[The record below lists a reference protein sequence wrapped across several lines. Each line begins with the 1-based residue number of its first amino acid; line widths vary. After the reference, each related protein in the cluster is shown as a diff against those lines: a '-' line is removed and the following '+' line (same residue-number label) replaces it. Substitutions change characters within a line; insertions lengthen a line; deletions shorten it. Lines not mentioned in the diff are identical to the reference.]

1 MSDLTH
7 TFEVGQEV
15 SFNRNMSVKADST
28 PIIAQVPLHR
38 PVGNGPL
45 GNRPE
50 SNGPEGV
57 REVKQED
64 LTYVIEHETG
74 WLPNPIRKAK
84 FGLVEDKKYLFVSEK
99 ELTQV
104 EN

>member
-1 MSDLTH
+1 MADLTH
-7 TFEVGQEV
+7 TFTVGQEV

-28 PIIAQVPLHR
+28 PIIAQVPLHI
-38 PVGNGPL
+38 PE

-50 SNGPEGV
+50 GS

-74 WLPNPIRKAK
+74 WLPNSIRKAK
-84 FGLVEDKKYLFVSEK
+84 FGLEDGKKYLFVSEK
-99 ELTQV
+99 ELTV
-104 EN
+104 IE